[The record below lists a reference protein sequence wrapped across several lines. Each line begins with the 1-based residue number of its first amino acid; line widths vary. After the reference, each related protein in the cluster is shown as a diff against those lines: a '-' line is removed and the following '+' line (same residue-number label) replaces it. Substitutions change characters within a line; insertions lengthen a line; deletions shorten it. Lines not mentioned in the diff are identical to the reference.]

1 MNNTA
6 SLRRIEAGRLAD
18 AFPARRVATI
28 LTTVILAVLIIS
40 VRPFNPAGATEPG
53 GDVVN
58 QLGFGALGALSIAA
72 LMTYVDRRLIVALI
86 SPWWLIALA
95 FFVASIMHA
104 TDPASAGRAAAF
116 TLIGMLGVFAVLT
129 LPRDADSFS
138 SALSTAGL
146 LTLALCFVGLALF
159 PTIAIHTADSAEPEH
174 AGFWRGVFAHKNVAG
189 PVMACLSFAGLYLW
203 RRGWRWRGALLF
215 ASAVLFMANTGSK
228 TTVGLVPLT
237 VMLVMGP
244 SLIGARALAPVL
256 FVTAFVLTALGTLGI
271 VFIEPLKQL
280 AADWFPGLTYTGRT
294 YLWSFTGEYIMQR
307 PWTGYGYESFWGDY
321 VKAQELPF
329 DKEWDIRGIVHSHS
343 GYMDIAVLMGLPAV
357 FACLIAFVVAPL
369 SDFMR
374 VPMRRENVLLA
385 DLFLMLLLFASLNSF
400 LESFYFRRV
409 DPVWVFFL
417 IGAFGLRLVARFPVR
432 GHAAR

>member
-6 SLRRIEAGRLAD
+6 SLRRTEFGRIAD
-18 AFPARRVATI
+18 AFPARRIATI

-53 GDVVN
+53 GDIVN

-72 LMTYVDRRLIVALI
+72 LMTYVDRRLLVAVI
-86 SPWWLIALA
+86 SPWWVIVLA
-95 FFVASIMHA
+95 FFFLSIMHA

-116 TLIGMLGVFAVLT
+116 TLIGMISVIALLT

-138 SALSTAGL
+138 SAVSTAGL
-146 LTLALCFVGLALF
+146 LTLALCFAGLVLL

-203 RRGWRWRGALLF
+203 RRGWRWRGILLF
-215 ASAVLFMANTGSK
+215 GGAVLFMANTGSK

-244 SLIGARALAPVL
+244 SLIGMRALAPVL
-256 FVTAFVLTALGTLGI
+256 FALAFILTALGTLGI
-271 VFIEPLKQL
+271 VFIEPLKDL
-280 AADWFPGLTYTGRT
+280 AAQWFPDLTYTGRT
-294 YLWSFTGEYIMQR
+294 YLWSFTGDYIMQR
-307 PWTGYGYESFWGDY
+307 PWSGYGFESFWGDF

-329 DKEWDIRGIVHSHS
+329 DSEWDIRGIVHSHS

-357 FACLIAFVVAPL
+357 AACVVAFVIAPL

-385 DLFLMLLLFASLNSF
+385 DMFLMFLLFASLNSF

-417 IGAFGLRLVARFPVR
+417 IGAFGLRLVARFPVKAHVGR
-432 GHAAR
+432 